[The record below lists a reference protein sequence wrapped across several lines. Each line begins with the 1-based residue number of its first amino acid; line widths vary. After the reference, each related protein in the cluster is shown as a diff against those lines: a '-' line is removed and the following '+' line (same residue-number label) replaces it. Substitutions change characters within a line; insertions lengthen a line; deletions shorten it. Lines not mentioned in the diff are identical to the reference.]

1 MTFVEFR
8 LDYPLLREAL
18 RRVPDMTVEWVRNV
32 APEGD
37 TEMLFFAEGGDFDAF
52 ATALEAD
59 PTVTLVDSTEMG
71 DQRIYRVGLVDPG
84 GETTP
89 GLYSIL
95 TETASLVLSATATH
109 ERWYCH
115 FGFPDRSALNRFFE
129 ACRDRDIGFEIV
141 RMTEERDA
149 ENASFGLTEPQREAL
164 VAAVDCG
171 FFDVP
176 RQCTLED
183 LGDRLDISDTATSMR
198 LRRGTKTLV
207 ERTVH
212 PDHESSSSR

>member
-1 MTFVEFR
+1 MK
-8 LDYPLLREAL
+8 
-18 RRVPDMTVEWVRNV
+18 VEWVRNV

-52 ATALEAD
+52 ETALEAD
-59 PTVTLVDSTEMG
+59 PTVSLVDATEMG

-84 GETTP
+84 GKTAT

-95 TETASLVLSATATH
+95 TETASLILSATATH
-109 ERWYCH
+109 EGWCCH

-129 ACRDRDIGFEIV
+129 ACRDRDIGFEIL

-149 ENASFGLTEPQREAL
+149 EDAPLGLTDPQREAL

-183 LGDRLDISDTATSMR
+183 LGDHLDISDTATSMR

-212 PDHESSSSR
+212 PDDESSSSSR